1 MGLITQTHRQYY
13 NNSEQFVATSNQT
26 VFTLTFD
33 TLPSAESEFI
43 IRIDG
48 SEIDD
53 DLYTYNSGNGQI
65 TFSSGRTAGE
75 IVLVVLINRKH
86 GDYRY
91 ISLQNIIN
99 PISKGL
105 RRKKFGNY
113 SLNVAIFEQEI
124 ANLAIFTKNRHMMI
138 LKNFLCKLHAGQSQI
153 TIKSHL

>member
-75 IVLVVLINRKH
+75 IVLVVLINRKLCFMLKEVYKSLVMIFQELKKYKN
-86 GDYRY
+86 YR
-91 ISLQNIIN
+91 LA
-99 PISKGL
+99 
-105 RRKKFGNY
+105 
-113 SLNVAIFEQEI
+113 VAYQFQCH
-124 ANLAIFTKNRHMMI
+124 K
-138 LKNFLCKLHAGQSQI
+138 I
-153 TIKSHL
+153 TFIM

>member
-65 TFSSGRTAGE
+65 TFSSGRTAG
-75 IVLVVLINRKH
+75 K
-86 GDYRY
+86 
-91 ISLQNIIN
+91 
-99 PISKGL
+99 
-105 RRKKFGNY
+105 
-113 SLNVAIFEQEI
+113 
-124 ANLAIFTKNRHMMI
+124 
-138 LKNFLCKLHAGQSQI
+138 
-153 TIKSHL
+153 